1 MSLIEG
7 RILRDAG
14 MEKADKAVSD
24 EWRDAADAIIR
35 TLALSGK
42 PFTAEDVRG
51 FVGDPPR
58 CNAIGARF
66 MSALRS
72 GMIVR
77 DGYKHATRKEAHAR
91 ALAVYTG
98 KPE

>member
-1 MSLIEG
+1 M
-7 RILRDAG
+7 D
-14 MEKADKAVSD
+14 KADKGASD
-24 EWRDAADAIIR
+24 EWRDAADAVIR
-35 TLALSGK
+35 ALALSGK
-42 PFTAEDVRG
+42 PFTAEDVRD

-58 CNAIGARF
+58 SNAIGARF

-77 DGYKHATRKEAHAR
+77 DGWKHAERKEAHAR